1 MNFWEKRWLNRQTG
15 WHNSDVNANLINHS
29 TILLTEEN
37 PTILVPLCGKSMDM
51 QWLTEQ
57 GASVVGVDLAA
68 QALHEYFADRNQE
81 SVERS
86 QSGLTFYSS
95 VEATNDHLRL
105 FHANI
110 FDVKP
115 MMFERFDA
123 IYDRAALVALLPE
136 QREQYATHCLSLLKP
151 GGTILLIT
159 YDSPVEDNQG
169 PPFPVRAGTIER
181 LFNDAT
187 ECVQVDEV
195 LMTKESNTRL
205 QKRGLD
211 WSRSDIWKITK

>member
-1 MNFWEKRWLNRQTG
+1 MNFWEKRWQNGQTG
-15 WHNSDVNANLINHS
+15 WHNSDVNENLINHS
-29 TILLTEEN
+29 TTLLTEEN

-68 QALHEYFADRNQE
+68 QALHEYFTD
-81 SVERS
+81 RS
-86 QSGLTFYSS
+86 QQYVEGSLSGLTSYSS
-95 VEATNDHLRL
+95 VEATSDNLRL
-105 FHANI
+105 LHANI

-115 MMFERFDA
+115 TMFEGFDA
-123 IYDRAALVALLPE
+123 IYDRAALVALLPK

-151 GGTILLIT
+151 GGNILLIT

-181 LFNDAT
+181 LFHDAT

-195 LMTKESNTRL
+195 LMTKETNTRL